1 MDFYLNRLILS
12 NGVRLGKENTELE
25 KKDKTS
31 YNEVASISRTL
42 QVGSSQSQTFL
53 KVGGELAEQL
63 AKELAKSKIKKLD
76 ILA

>member
-1 MDFYLNRLILS
+1 MELYLNRLITA
-12 NGVRLGKENTELE
+12 NRVRLGKENAELE

-31 YNEVASISRTL
+31 YNNQASIPRTF
-42 QVGSSQSQTFL
+42 QVDSSQGQTFI
-53 KVGGELAEQL
+53 KVGGELADKL